1 MNRSIKLK
9 LIFLFSII
17 FLAILFPS
25 NAFATISGTKSS
37 NISPVIEFDTLNKR
51 KLTNVVLYIKD
62 GGSIKEYTVYYKN
75 SSGEFVTAP
84 STLYQA
90 KKEADNK
97 IKITLLHSGMA
108 GKNHTFRIFTRDN
121 LGYSS
126 DYTFLI
132 APKTEN
138 NVTYYALN
146 CFPRITDFAYNTR
159 TKKLSFKVTDNANST
174 TVVIKDV
181 YYNTSDP
188 KVISKGTSSTTRKT
202 FSVGINNLTKNSG
215 YYLIRI
221 NAKDKH
227 GYYSTINVKFSL
239 PTTSS
244 TSGTTGANIVAYAKK
259 YLGYKYVSGGSSPD
273 DGGFDCSGFTKYVYN
288 HFGITISRTSAEQSK
303 NGVAVSKSN
312 LKAGDLVFFKTTS
325 APVGH
330 VGIYIGN
337 NKFIHAANPKK
348 GVLITS
354 LSDSYYSA
362 RYVTARRILK

>member
-227 GYYSTINVKFSL
+227 GYYSTINVKFSIPEVRTFKFTYYTKEDCGSQTASGL
-239 PTTSS
+239 KTSDFK
-244 TSGTTGANIVAYAKK
+244 TDRTLGCYTYNGKVVLAGATKACAK
-259 YLGYKYVSGGSSPD
+259 YLGVSIKSYIHYFDIKDIVKFTYKNKIYTGIILDACGASCKVSSDKPNILD
-273 DGGFDCSGFTKYVYN
+273 MFFPTN
-288 HFGITISRTSAEQSK
+288 SAAERSK
-303 NGVAVSKSN
+303 INQQKLAVT
-312 LKAGDLVFFKTTS
+312 L
-325 APVGH
+325 
-330 VGIYIGN
+330 Y
-337 NKFIHAANPKK
+337 
-348 GVLITS
+348 
-354 LSDSYYSA
+354 
-362 RYVTARRILK
+362 